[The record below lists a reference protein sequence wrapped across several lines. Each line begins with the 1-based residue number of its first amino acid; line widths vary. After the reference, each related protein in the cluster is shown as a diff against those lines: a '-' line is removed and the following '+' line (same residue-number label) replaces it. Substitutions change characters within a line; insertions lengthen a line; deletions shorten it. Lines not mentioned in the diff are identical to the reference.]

1 MAAYPEPKFIRDS
14 YNVSDI
20 EGTAPRKLYA
30 HAQRFNHTCD
40 DVEGAQVG
48 WRPRNERVRIEGPP
62 LNTQF
67 DVRDITD
74 FGFKS
79 KRTVCPL
86 KPEYRIHGMVIQD
99 DPRYTNP
106 KPLPAAATHDFYS
119 LKTDDIEGAWPG
131 WIPPHECQP
140 PLEDRRHFRNTN
152 FVGDIAGAQA
162 DSVKHAIRTLRVV
175 NPLSAT
181 YDSLDGDRLKP
192 PCTPNLLNGDPAKFG
207 LSQPDDWKDQPRQ
220 GSNGA
225 AGSMSQRQPQSSRPE
240 VEVIRDARMSAPAS
254 ARDAGP
260 AMSARMVSGRLDSG
274 RAGPSPVPPL
284 SSVRAASQDAT
295 IAQLESELRELKAS
309 RGGGGGGQTMNGS
322 GMMGGSARIWPQ
334 GSSRGVAYNDTASA
348 MPPVSQHMSSR
359 PNNGGGAGGAAVT
372 QLVKSAPGT
381 GRNKGSSSAR
391 RSNPSARRAAA
402 ALQADISSVRDL

>member
-1 MAAYPEPKFIRDS
+1 
-14 YNVSDI
+14 
-20 EGTAPRKLYA
+20 LYA

-62 LNTQF
+62 LNTQY

-99 DPRYTNP
+99 DPKYTNP

-181 YDSLDGDRLKP
+181 YDSLDGDRLRP

-207 LSQPDDWKDQPRQ
+207 LSQPDDWKDQQRQ
-220 GSNGA
+220 GGLGNV
-225 AGSMSQRQPQSSRPE
+225 SQRPPLSSRPE
-240 VEVIRDARMSAPAS
+240 VEVVRDARTSAPAS
-254 ARDAGP
+254 ARDPGP

-274 RAGPSPVPPL
+274 RVGPSPVPPL

-309 RGGGGGGQTMNGS
+309 RIGGGGGQQTLGGS
-322 GMMGGSARIWPQ
+322 GMMAGSARDWRQ
-334 GSSRGVAYNDTASA
+334 ASSRGVGNINNTSA
-348 MPPVSQHMSSR
+348 MPLLSQRMSGRS
-359 PNNGGGAGGAAVT
+359 NNGGYSGGAAAT
-372 QLVKSAPGT
+372 QMVKSAPGT
-381 GRNKGSSSAR
+381 GRNNGSASAR
-391 RSNPSARRAAA
+391 QSNPATRRAAA
-402 ALQADISSVRDL
+402 ALQADINSVREL